1 MTDDDF
7 HVERVSADQLHGLR
21 RRILRNDDP
30 AIYRP
35 DPRDGDE
42 TSFHYGG
49 FLGARLVV
57 SASFFPSA
65 PPMNPSLVTFQLRYM
80 ATDFDVQGRGYGA
93 RVLAFAEEDL
103 RALGAEQLWAN
114 GRDTALGF
122 YESVGWLR
130 VEGSEHLSPET
141 MLPHTVIFKRLFLDE
156 GLAQDGQHR

>member
-1 MTDDDF
+1 LTDDDF

-103 RALGAEQLWAN
+103 RALGASNSGPTVAIRRWASMN
-114 GRDTALGF
+114 PWDGF
-122 YESVGWLR
+122 ASRVRSTSVLR
-130 VEGSEHLSPET
+130 QCCRTL
-141 MLPHTVIFKRLFLDE
+141 
-156 GLAQDGQHR
+156 